1 MSTPPPEALD
11 PRVRRFAREATAEMT
26 CAQVADILG
35 PPYSTR
41 TVLRLCRN
49 KQIECNAPV
58 NANGGVNKQGI
69 GIKMRWSITKAALLS
84 FIIRSTHGPREALM
98 KAIEQELPGW
108 KSFAQYIASGGESST
123 APLPANVIPMKGRGK
138 ATLNA
143 AQLND
148 PRQLDLFAPRSA

>member
-1 MSTPPPEALD
+1 MNTPPPEALD

-35 PPYSTR
+35 APYSTR
-41 TVLRLCRN
+41 TVLRLCNN

-58 NANGGVNKQGI
+58 NANGRTNKAGR
-69 GIKMRWSITKAALLS
+69 GLKMRWSITKAALLS

-98 KAIEQELPGW
+98 QAIDQELPGW
-108 KSFAQYIASGGESST
+108 KSFAYYIARGGEATT
-123 APLPANVIPMKGRGK
+123 APLPDNVIPMKGRGK
-138 ATLNA
+138 ATLNT
-143 AQLND
+143 AQIND